1 MIAKT
6 VHEGLLLTGFES
18 FSNFKR
24 NISQQVVELISSEGV
39 FDFKISTT
47 ILAVDENGSREVS
60 ERIESGEKIG
70 VVLHLGFSE
79 NANEILLE
87 RYARNNFHMKIA
99 DNSGRQ
105 LTSGTIS
112 TGNAILETK
121 VPQNFIDNYLADFS
135 KIRWNEDAGGFVCN
149 ETYYRS
155 LLASSEMHQPV
166 VLFIH
171 LPSERKLPLKEQYSI
186 ITSICK
192 SLNQIHY
199 TD

>member
-1 MIAKT
+1 M
-6 VHEGLLLTGFES
+6 HEGLLLTGFET

-24 NISQQVVELISSEGV
+24 NISQQVVELISAEEV

-47 ILAVDENGSREVS
+47 ILAVDETGSREVS
-60 ERIESGEKIG
+60 DRIESGEKFDTI
-70 VVLHLGFSE
+70 LHLGFSE

-99 DNSGRQ
+99 DNSGRL
-105 LTSGTIS
+105 LTSGKIS
-112 TGNAILETK
+112 PGHAILETK
-121 VPQNFIDNYLADFS
+121 VPRNFIDNYLTGYS

-155 LLASSEMHQPV
+155 LLASSEMHQSV

-171 LPSERKLPLKEQYSI
+171 LPSEKILSLKEQSGI
-186 ITSICK
+186 ITLICK

-199 TD
+199 TG

>member
-1 MIAKT
+1 MANT
-6 VHEGLLLTGFES
+6 MHEGLLLTGFGT

-24 NISQQVVELISSEGV
+24 NISQQVVELISAEEV
-39 FDFKISTT
+39 FDFKISTA
-47 ILAVDENGSREVS
+47 ILAVDETGSREVS
-60 ERIESGEKIG
+60 DRIESGEKFDTI
-70 VVLHLGFSE
+70 LHLGFSE

-99 DNSGRQ
+99 DNSGRL
-105 LTSGTIS
+105 LTSGKIS
-112 TGNAILETK
+112 PGHAILETK
-121 VPQNFIDNYLADFS
+121 VPRNFIDNYLTGYS

-171 LPSERKLPLKEQYSI
+171 LPSERKLPLKEQYGI

-199 TD
+199 TG

>member
-171 LPSERKLPLKEQYSI
+171 LPSEKKLPLKEQYGI

>member
-1 MIAKT
+1 M
-6 VHEGLLLTGFES
+6 HEGLLLTGFET

-24 NISQQVVELISSEGV
+24 NISQQVVELISAEEV
-39 FDFKISTT
+39 FDFKISTA
-47 ILAVDENGSREVS
+47 ILAVDETGSREVS
-60 ERIESGEKIG
+60 DRIESGEKFDTI
-70 VVLHLGFSE
+70 LHLGFSE

-99 DNSGRQ
+99 DNSGRL
-105 LTSGTIS
+105 LTSGKIS
-112 TGNAILETK
+112 PGHAILETK
-121 VPQNFIDNYLADFS
+121 VPRNFIDNYLTGYS

-171 LPSERKLPLKEQYSI
+171 LPSEKILSLKEQSGI
-186 ITSICK
+186 ITLICK
-192 SLNQIHY
+192 SLNQMHY
-199 TD
+199 TG